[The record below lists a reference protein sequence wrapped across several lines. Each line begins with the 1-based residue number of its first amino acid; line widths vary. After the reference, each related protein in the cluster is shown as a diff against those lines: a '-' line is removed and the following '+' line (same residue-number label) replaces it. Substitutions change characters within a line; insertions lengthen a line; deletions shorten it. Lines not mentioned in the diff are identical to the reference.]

1 MMALST
7 YNKKEDGV
15 KMSVHVDDPLVIGP
29 EGPIRVLFDWL
40 GMRIAV
46 KGLETFDSARG
57 LKYLGMVYNTIPA
70 GFLETTLAGYIEGM
84 ASMMGVMHA
93 KTPTTPGFRTP
104 HPTEA
109 DEKRLDAARQRVFR
123 AIVGKTHWIL
133 RARPGVLYAVK
144 ELSRRL
150 QKPRRPRVSQ
160 EDGEVPPRT
169 RDIALE
175 LRPRKGPLRWAA
187 PQTASSGAMVW
198 LIGALAS
205 SLFGHEGSSPCRHQK
220 QSAARAQWESPKQR
234 SLSPLS
240 STGESPQ
247 RSSISLTTV
256 A

>member
-1 MMALST
+1 MFLLILRLLEA
-7 YNKKEDGV
+7 
-15 KMSVHVDDPLVIGP
+15 
-29 EGPIRVLFDWL
+29 VLC
-40 GMRIAV
+40 
-46 KGLETFDSARG
+46 
-57 LKYLGMVYNTIPA
+57 
-70 GFLETTLAGYIEGM
+70 
-84 ASMMGVMHA
+84 
-93 KTPTTPGFRTP
+93 
-104 HPTEA
+104 
-109 DEKRLDAARQRVFR
+109 RQRLFEIRLVPCWYRLELCHICVNPPSATVNVNLFFS
-123 AIVGKTHWIL
+123 L

-150 QKPRRPRVSQ
+150 QRPRRPRVSQ
-160 EDGEVPPRT
+160 EDGEVPPWT

-175 LRPRKGPLRWAA
+175 LRPRKSPLPSAA

-220 QSAARAQWESPKQR
+220 QSAPRAQWESPKQR

>member
-1 MMALST
+1 MALST

-46 KGLETFDSARG
+46 KGLETLDSARG

-109 DEKRLDAARQRVFR
+109 DEKRWTQQDNECFAPSWARHTGSSEHHQASCTQSRSSADGCRGLVDHVSAKRMVKYPHGRVTLRWSFAHARVRCAGQRLRQPHREPWCGSTVHSR
-123 AIVGKTHWIL
+123 VRSSDT
-133 RARPGVLYAVK
+133 RARRLVVTRSRVLRVHSG
-144 ELSRRL
+144 SRRSNV
-150 QKPRRPRVSQ
+150 R
-160 EDGEVPPRT
+160 
-169 RDIALE
+169 
-175 LRPRKGPLRWAA
+175 
-187 PQTASSGAMVW
+187 
-198 LIGALAS
+198 
-205 SLFGHEGSSPCRHQK
+205 
-220 QSAARAQWESPKQR
+220 
-234 SLSPLS
+234 
-240 STGESPQ
+240 
-247 RSSISLTTV
+247 
-256 A
+256 